1 MSESQPKRRPRE
13 ASGSCLRRDLGHRL
27 PMGGLSGRNPQTFG
41 CRLRVGGQGSSGMSD
56 EPAFDYEAKRWGSS
70 RIEPRPSYVQG
81 LKLRL
86 LLDALRDVHGD
97 VVDIG
102 CGAGN
107 VVRAI
112 AERRPDLRVHGVD
125 VSEGAL
131 EVARRA
137 APELDF
143 QIAPAESLPI
153 ENESMSAVVMLDV
166 LEHMKDPAAVLRE
179 VHRVLRPGG
188 LFHIVLPLEVQPWT
202 FYRLVTRLGW
212 KAKLHH
218 CGHIQLFDA
227 HRFEAMSAAEGI
239 PVRSVQW
246 SFHWLYSMVD
256 IGYFSFLDLR
266 GPATTSVEDYLATK
280 RDVAGALLRGV
291 KNVAAAFGWYESRL
305 LRRVPSGVGHFS
317 CTRS

>member
-1 MSESQPKRRPRE
+1 V
-13 ASGSCLRRDLGHRL
+13 
-27 PMGGLSGRNPQTFG
+27 N
-41 CRLRVGGQGSSGMSD
+41 D

-86 LLDALRDVHGD
+86 LLDALRDVQGD

-112 AERRPDLRVHGVD
+112 AESRPDLQVHGVD
-125 VSEGAL
+125 VSAGAL

-137 APELDF
+137 APGLDF
-143 QIAPAESLPI
+143 QLAPAESLPF
-153 ENESMSAVVMLDV
+153 EDGSMSAVIMLDV
-166 LEHMKDPAAVLRE
+166 LEHLKDPSAVLRE
-179 VHRVLRPGG
+179 IHRVLRSGG

-227 HRFEAMSAAEGI
+227 HRFEAMAMAEGM
-239 PVRSVQW
+239 PVTNVEW
-246 SFHWLYSMVD
+246 SFHWLYSLVD
-256 IGYFSFLDLR
+256 IGYFSFLEVR
-266 GPATTSVEDYLATK
+266 GPAATSVEDYLSGR
-280 RDVAGALLRGV
+280 RDVAGAVLRAV
-291 KNVAAAFGWYESRL
+291 KNGAAAFGWYESRL
-305 LRRVPSGVGHFS
+305 LRRIPSGVGHFS
-317 CTRS
+317 CIRN

>member
-1 MSESQPKRRPRE
+1 
-13 ASGSCLRRDLGHRL
+13 
-27 PMGGLSGRNPQTFG
+27 
-41 CRLRVGGQGSSGMSD
+41 MSD
-56 EPAFDYEAKRWGSS
+56 VPAFDYEAKQWGSS

-86 LLDALRDVHGD
+86 VLDALRGVEGD

-112 AERRPDLRVHGVD
+112 AESRPDLHLHGVD
-125 VSEGAL
+125 VSAGAL

-143 QIAPAESLPI
+143 QMAPAESLPFADG
-153 ENESMSAVVMLDV
+153 SMSAVVMLDV
-166 LEHMKDPAAVLRE
+166 LEHLSDPAAVLRE
-179 VHRVLRPGG
+179 IHRVLRPAG

-227 HRFEAMSAAEGI
+227 RRFETMAAAEAL
-239 PVRSVQW
+239 PVRSVEW
-246 SFHWLYSMVD
+246 SFHWLYSLVD
-256 IGYFSFLDLR
+256 IGYFSFLEVR
-266 GPATTSVEDYLATK
+266 GPAATSVEDYVVRRGDLM
-280 RDVAGALLRGV
+280 GAVLRTV
-291 KNVAAAFGWYESRL
+291 KNSAAAFGWYESRL
-305 LRRVPSGVGHFS
+305 LRRVPSGVGHFT
-317 CTRS
+317 CIRA

>member
-1 MSESQPKRRPRE
+1 MRGGEQGGSGVSDPKSGTGASQE
-13 ASGSCLRRDLGHRL
+13 L
-27 PMGGLSGRNPQTFG
+27 
-41 CRLRVGGQGSSGMSD
+41 
-56 EPAFDYEAKRWGSS
+56 AFDYEAKRWGAT

-86 LLDALRDVHGD
+86 LLDALHSVEGD

-112 AERRPDLRVHGVD
+112 AESRPDLRVHGVD
-125 VSEGAL
+125 VSAAAL

-137 APELDF
+137 APGLDF
-143 QIAPAESLPI
+143 LLAPAESLPFKDG
-153 ENESMSAVVMLDV
+153 SMSAVSMLDV
-166 LEHMKDPAAVLRE
+166 LEHLKDPAAVLHE
-179 VHRVLRPGG
+179 IHRVLRPGG

-227 HRFEAMSAAEGI
+227 HRFETMAAGEGM
-239 PVRSVQW
+239 PVSRVQW
-246 SFHWLYSMVD
+246 SFHWLYSLVD
-256 IGYFSFLDLR
+256 IGYFSFLELR
-266 GPATTSVEDYLATK
+266 GPAATSVEDYLANR
-280 RDVAGALLRGV
+280 RDVAGTVLRGI
-291 KNVAAAFGWYESRL
+291 KNGAAAFGWYESRL
-305 LRRVPSGVGHFS
+305 LRRVPSGVGHFT
-317 CTRS
+317 CIRD

>member
-1 MSESQPKRRPRE
+1 
-13 ASGSCLRRDLGHRL
+13 
-27 PMGGLSGRNPQTFG
+27 
-41 CRLRVGGQGSSGMSD
+41 MSD

-86 LLDALRDVHGD
+86 LLDALRNVQGD

-112 AERRPDLRVHGVD
+112 AENRPDLRVHGVD
-125 VSEGAL
+125 VSAGAL

-137 APELDF
+137 APDLDF
-143 QIAPAESLPI
+143 QLAPAESLPFQD
-153 ENESMSAVVMLDV
+153 ESMSAVTMLDV
-166 LEHMKDPAAVLRE
+166 LEHLHDPPAVLRE
-179 VHRVLRPGG
+179 IHRVLRPGG

-227 HRFEAMSAAEGI
+227 QRFEVMAAAEGI
-239 PVRSVQW
+239 PVRGTQW
-246 SFHWLYSMVD
+246 SFHWLYSLVD
-256 IGYFSFLDLR
+256 IGYFSFLELR
-266 GPATTSVEDYLATK
+266 GPASTSVEDYLAGK
-280 RDVAGALLRGV
+280 RDFAGAVLRGV
-291 KNVAAAFGWYESRL
+291 KNGAAAFGWYESRL
-305 LRRVPSGVGHFS
+305 LRQVPSGVGHFS
-317 CTRS
+317 CIRD